1 MKKKIILSFD
11 SLGYITEYTTFGA
24 RIPEKEYV
32 LDTDTLEVI
41 PDSSDQYEFD
51 PKFEFENAVCYK
63 LQNNF
68 LVYDEQKA
76 QLQTYN
82 KNNEDFRMRRAM
94 ECFPIINRGQLWYE
108 SLSNSQRD
116 ELKNWY
122 QSWLD
127 VTETQ
132 VVPQKPAWIE

>member
-108 SLSNSQRD
+108 SLSNSQRE